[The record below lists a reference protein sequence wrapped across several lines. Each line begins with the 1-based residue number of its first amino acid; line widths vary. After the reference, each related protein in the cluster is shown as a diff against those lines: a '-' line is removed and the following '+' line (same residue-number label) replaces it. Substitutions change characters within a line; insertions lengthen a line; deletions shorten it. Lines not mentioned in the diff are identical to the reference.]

1 MAAASDGTHPTAPR
15 PTSADVRAGT
25 QRIREIGRAA
35 AAHAGN
41 AAVLLRLAASERER
55 AARRR

>member
-1 MAAASDGTHPTAPR
+1 MATASSAANPSPR

-35 AAHAGN
+35 ANHAGN
-41 AAVLLRLAASERER
+41 AAALLRLAASERER
-55 AARRR
+55 STRRR